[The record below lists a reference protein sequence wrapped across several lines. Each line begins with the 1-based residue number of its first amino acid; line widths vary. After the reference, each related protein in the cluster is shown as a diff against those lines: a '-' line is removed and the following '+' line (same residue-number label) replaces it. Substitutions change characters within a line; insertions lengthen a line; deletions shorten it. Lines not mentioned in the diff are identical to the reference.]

1 MRLPMADT
9 VKPYFRHFLVCTGTT
24 AWPPRIEEADGL
36 LGRMARDVRA
46 LREVVPFP
54 PKLTATDTPSG
65 DAGYDLLVYPDAVRY
80 HGVDERAWSVIHREH
95 AQRGV
100 IAEGVQLTPLPRRA
114 VLVCVHGARDERC
127 GCQGPAILAELRQA
141 CADAGLDVE
150 VRATSHVGGHKYAA
164 NVVVY
169 PEGIWYGMV
178 QQHDVATIVR
188 EHLAGDRCV
197 EPLMRGRMAPTPSGH
212 IGADPS

>member
-1 MRLPMADT
+1 MRVSLADT

-24 AWPPRIEEADGL
+24 DWPPRIEEADGL

-46 LREVVPFP
+46 LRDLAPVS
-54 PKLTATDTPSG
+54 PKLTATDEPSRDPG
-65 DAGYDLLVYPDAVRY
+65 LDLLVYPDAIRY
-80 HGVDERAWSVIHREH
+80 HGVDERGWSAILRDHVQGG
-95 AQRGV
+95 AV
-100 IAEGVQLTPLPRRA
+100 AEGVRTSPLARRA

-127 GCQGPAILAELRQA
+127 GCQGPGILRELRLA

-169 PEGIWYGMV
+169 PEGVWYGMV
-178 QQHDVATIVR
+178 RKEDVPTIVR
-188 EHLAGDRCV
+188 EHLAGGRYV
-197 EPLMRGRMAPTPSGH
+197 EPLMRGRMAAGPSRPSGE
-212 IGADPS
+212 DLP